1 MSLKPI
7 LTLDLWH
14 SISVY
19 EDEVG

>member
-7 LTLDLWH
+7 LTLDLWQ